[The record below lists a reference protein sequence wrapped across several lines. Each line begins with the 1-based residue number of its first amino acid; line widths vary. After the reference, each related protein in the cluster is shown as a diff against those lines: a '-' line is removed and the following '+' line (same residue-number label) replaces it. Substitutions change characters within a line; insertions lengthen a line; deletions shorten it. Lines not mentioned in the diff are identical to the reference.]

1 MGGMVAVVTD
11 FLATDAGVGAM
22 IGAGVGIASGGGIT
36 GALEGGLLGGVGGS
50 LVGAASGAGGLT
62 TEGMFAAQETAPG
75 LLAEDLAGW
84 GGTASQVG
92 QVGSA
97 VAEAGFGDMSM
108 QSFASTA
115 LGGGEAWLG
124 GAAAASAGAGGG
136 LAQTWNTFKGTG
148 LGKAL
153 SVGSDINTLMQAE
166 QLKKQGKAAQAASD
180 PFSPYRAQ
188 YAQQLAQL
196 QANPGSITSLP
207 GYEAGNQ
214 ALMRSLS
221 ARGLQGSGN
230 AMVELQKYG
239 QDFYAQQVNQLAGL
253 AGAGATPGAG
263 SGTAINANMAANKA
277 QSSAF
282 ADLAKMF

>member
-1 MGGMVAVVTD
+1 
-11 FLATDAGVGAM
+11 
-22 IGAGVGIASGGGIT
+22 
-36 GALEGGLLGGVGGS
+36 
-50 LVGAASGAGGLT
+50 
-62 TEGMFAAQETAPG
+62 
-75 LLAEDLAGW
+75 
-84 GGTASQVG
+84 
-92 QVGSA
+92 
-97 VAEAGFGDMSM
+97 
-108 QSFASTA
+108 
-115 LGGGEAWLG
+115 
-124 GAAAASAGAGGG
+124 
-136 LAQTWNTFKGTG
+136 
-148 LGKAL
+148 
-153 SVGSDINTLMQAE
+153 VGSDINTLLQAE

-207 GYEAGNQ
+207 GYEAGQQ
-214 ALMRSLS
+214 ALMRALS

-239 QDFYAQQVNQLAGL
+239 QDFYTQQVNQLSNL

-263 SGTAINANMAANKA
+263 SGTAINANVAANKA